1 MDTKAF
7 SQLPLPIQAQVRVL
21 LDDAGLAGDEAA
33 QERLSGLWLEKFR
46 LFSAQCQALG
56 MEELPSMQ
64 ADDPRAAIFLSYSGS
79 LITLGPKRGKERWLE
94 YASIKMRTDVPEL
107 VRSDKTNLAAE
118 ARVDTVAMFEGSAL
132 KRSSSLY
139 RIAVCPA
146 GLSPD
151 EQERRVREATVYLT
165 NGFIK
170 LNKTLSLEGAD
181 EVDQFTTKAIINYV
195 AKKNGVTQ
203 VLARALID
211 DYLSMIETGL
221 LLGERVSVGKL
232 GGASLRYQAA
242 RKARLVKNL
251 KTGQDLLVP
260 AKPAAMVPK
269 FNFSQSV
276 KEKCS
281 SVDPSLI
288 GQGDEEDELDD

>member
-1 MDTKAF
+1 MSGVQFLGGRYRIACKQD
-7 SQLPLPIQAQVRVL
+7 
-21 LDDAGLAGDEAA
+21 DEAA
-33 QERLSGLWLEKFR
+33 QERLAGLWLERFR
-46 LFSAQCQALG
+46 LFSAQCKALG

-64 ADDPRAAIFLSYSGS
+64 ADDARAAIFLSYSGS
-79 LITLGPKRGKERWLE
+79 LITLGPKRGKECWLE

-195 AKKNGVTQ
+195 AKKNGATQ

-211 DYLSMIETGL
+211 AYLSMIETGL
-221 LLGERVSVGKL
+221 LLGERVSVCKL
-232 GGASLRYQAA
+232 GGASLRHQAA

-281 SVDPSLI
+281 TVDPSLI
-288 GQGDEEDELDD
+288 GQADEEDELDD